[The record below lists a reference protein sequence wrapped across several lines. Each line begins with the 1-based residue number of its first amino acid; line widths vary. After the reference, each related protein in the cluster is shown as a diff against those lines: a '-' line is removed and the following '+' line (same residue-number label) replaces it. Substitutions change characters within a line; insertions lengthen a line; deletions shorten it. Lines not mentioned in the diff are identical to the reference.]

1 MFVKTLFLLILSI
14 LAFAQPQK
22 NAAKAGAEGKE
33 TAAAAATTGKSDTPV
48 VDVDAL
54 ENRIAFVTFEQ
65 HTQAAEGEI
74 LTITVNPPSPE
85 EVAAASQL
93 VKYFTIAIG
102 TGNGMQVDNEFF
114 MESEPFQ
121 YPIATGFTYNF
132 QLPAQMENK
141 KYCIVY
147 TPYDET
153 GNKPMI
159 NGVPMESLYE
169 TWFPISGSLKE
180 GTGPKTAVN
189 TAQNAP
195 VNQGTA
201 AQGAQGAEG
210 TQGVQGT
217 EQNGAQAPG
226 QTDSSS
232 SSITISPAI
241 TAFIAVLFACFFI

>member
-22 NAAKAGAEGKE
+22 NAAKAGSGEVKE
-33 TAAAAATTGKSDTPV
+33 TAATGGKSDTPV

-74 LTITVNPPSPE
+74 LTITVNPPAPDV
-85 EVAAASQL
+85 VAAASQY

-102 TGNGMQVDNEFF
+102 TGNGMNVDNDFF
-114 MESEPFQ
+114 MESEPIT
-121 YPIATGFTYNF
+121 YPIASSFTYNF
-132 QLPAQMENK
+132 QLPSQMENK

-147 TPYDET
+147 TPFDES
-153 GNKPMI
+153 GQKPMI
-159 NGVPMESLYE
+159 NDVPMESLYE
-169 TWFPISGSLKE
+169 TWFPISGSLQE
-180 GTGPKTAVN
+180 GTGPKSAVN
-189 TAQNAP
+189 TAQNTP
-195 VNQGTA
+195 PTQGTEQ
-201 AQGAQGAEG
+201 AQGAQGA
-210 TQGVQGT
+210 QGVEQT
-217 EQNGAQAPG
+217 EAQTP
-226 QTDSSS
+226 QTDSQS

>member
-22 NAAKAGAEGKE
+22 NAEKAGEGKG
-33 TAAAAATTGKSDTPV
+33 TDAATGKSDTPV

-54 ENRIAFVTFEQ
+54 ENRIAFVTFQQ
-65 HTQAAEGEI
+65 HTQAAEGEV
-74 LTITVNPPSPE
+74 LTVTVNPPSPE

-102 TGNGMQVDNEFF
+102 TGNGLQVDNEFF
-114 MESEPFQ
+114 MESEPFP

-153 GNKPMI
+153 GNKPLI

-180 GTGPKTAVN
+180 GTGPKSAVN

-195 VNQGTA
+195 VSQGNDATA
-201 AQGAQGAEG
+201 AQGAQGA
-210 TQGVQGT
+210 QGVQGT
-217 EQNGAQAPG
+217 EQNGAQVPG